1 MRRNFPI
8 QTRIRLRTPACL
20 VAAGLCLALAAAAES
35 NAEPR
40 FTAKNELIRPEGYRE
55 WVFVGASLGMSYDE
69 ETGKPKHPKFHNV
82 YIHPD
87 AYQHFKKTGGFAER
101 TILAMEVFTAG
112 SQDSINRQGSFE
124 DRSVGR
130 EAAVKDSSRFQESWA
145 YFSFTES
152 EGKFAATAA
161 AFPKDRCW
169 SCHNEHAANGNVF
182 TQFYPVLR
190 GKE

>member
-8 QTRIRLRTPACL
+8 QTRIRLRTLSGLL
-20 VAAGLCLALAAAAES
+20 VIGLCLPSLIAAQS

-87 AYQHFKKTGGFAER
+87 AYQHFKKTGGFPER

-112 SQDSINRQGSFE
+112 SQASINRQGSFE
-124 DRSVGR
+124 DRSVGL
-130 EAAVKDSSRFQESWA
+130 EAAVKDSSRFEESWA

-190 GKE
+190 SGK